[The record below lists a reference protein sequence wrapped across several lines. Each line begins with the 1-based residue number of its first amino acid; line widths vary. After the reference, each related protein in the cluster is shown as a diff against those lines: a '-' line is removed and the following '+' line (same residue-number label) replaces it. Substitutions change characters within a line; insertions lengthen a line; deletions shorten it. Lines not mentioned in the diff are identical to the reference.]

1 MIKRLLLSFFTLF
14 SVLNSAQSKIEGNY
28 DTKNKMFIQKSR
40 NFWIGEYKNRVAKIT
55 KDGYYGI
62 IDESGKYILPMIYDE
77 IYLTNE
83 GIFAKKEAEKYA
95 FNYDGSTN
103 CNTFFGVNANKDSYQ
118 EYPAYKILDFEIY
131 AKQFSEGF
139 FLSKQHYNSE
149 TNKYQLTYFD
159 EFGNMKI
166 TTDKYISGKI
176 FSEGLAAVSYFK
188 YWGFIDKTGKEV
200 ISPKYDY
207 PSTFREGVAN
217 VSKNNKYGLID
228 ARENIIIPFEY
239 DHIHPAFD
247 GMIPVKKGD
256 KFGFFDI
263 KGKQVLDF
271 VYDDALLFDNGYG
284 QVKQNGKWFSINK
297 KGEASDN
304 YQFPFEEGYRFMDY
318 KGNKVYEDK
327 LGNVIFKNI
336 FQNERYREGLS
347 LIKDNGKFGF
357 ADRLG
362 NVILKPIYD
371 SAEGFKDGLARV
383 QIENE
388 NFYIDKKGNKSQPL
402 KPTKFSFNIKGITVS
417 LENDGTYSLVNCST
431 KKTLEKNINDVSI
444 HGNFI
449 VITKNNKK
457 GLLDFAGNTV
467 LKNTYEELI
476 LKKNKII
483 GKSENNIDIF
493 DNNLKLEKKLSLS
506 DSNFK
511 IYDEKKSDNA
521 VLIEQNSKKGL
532 INIVDNKMMSP
543 RFESLSFLD
552 KSGLFLGK
560 YSTENY
566 LIDVKKNIATLFTL
580 NNYEEFS
587 KGIVKTNKYGKNQ
600 GLIDSENN
608 IILPYEYE
616 ISFLANNTAIIKK
629 NNLYG
634 LINEKGKI
642 IMEPKYQKIATSDN
656 AYLDGDD
663 ELILVKLNNKVGFAD
678 RNGNIKI
685 NFQYEDGISFNNK
698 LASVKLNG
706 KWGYID
712 KFNQL
717 IIPNIYD
724 EAWPFI
730 DTYQAR
736 AKIGNQYI
744 VIDRSGKKIRNAEN

>member
-1 MIKRLLLSFFTLF
+1 MIIRLLLSFFTLL
-14 SVLNSAQSKIEGNY
+14 SILNFAQNKIEGNY
-28 DTKNKMFIQKSR
+28 DVKNKMFIQKSK
-40 NFWIGEYKNRVAKIT
+40 NFWISEYKNGVAKIS

-83 GIFAKKEAEKYA
+83 GIFAKKESEKYA

-103 CNTFFGVNANKDSYQ
+103 CNMFFGANANKDSYQ
-118 EYPAYKILDFEIY
+118 QYPAYKILDFDIY
-131 AKQFSEGF
+131 GKPFSEGL
-139 FLSKQHYNSE
+139 FLSKQHYNNE
-149 TNKYQLTYFD
+149 TNKYQLTYLD
-159 EFGNMKI
+159 EFGNVKI
-166 TTDKYISGKI
+166 TTDKYISGSI
-176 FSEGLAAVSYFK
+176 FSDGLAAVSYFK
-188 YWGFIDKTGKEV
+188 YWGFIDKIGKEV
-200 ISPKYDY
+200 MPPIYDY
-207 PSTFREGVAN
+207 QSIFREGVAN

-228 ARENIIIPFEY
+228 SRGNIIIPFEY
-239 DHIHPAFD
+239 DLIHPAFD
-247 GMIPVKKGD
+247 GMVPVKKGD
-256 KFGFFDI
+256 KFGIFDV

-271 VYDDALLFDNGYG
+271 IYEDVSIFNNGHG

-297 KGEASDN
+297 KGEASDY

-327 LGNVIFKNI
+327 LGNVIFKNT
-336 FQNERYREGLS
+336 FDNKEYREGLS
-347 LIKDNGKFGF
+347 IIKENSKFGF

-371 SAEGFKDGLARV
+371 SAENFKDGLARV
-383 QIENE
+383 QIGNE

-417 LENDGTYSLVNCST
+417 LESNGTYSLVNCST
-431 KKTLEKNINDVSI
+431 KKTLEKDINDVSI

-449 VITKNNKK
+449 VINKNNKK
-457 GLLDFAGNTV
+457 GLLNFAGNAI
-467 LKNTYEELI
+467 LKTIYEELI

-521 VLIEQNSKKGL
+521 VLIEQDSKKGL

-587 KGIVKTNKYGKNQ
+587 KGILKTSKYGKSQ

-608 IILPYEYE
+608 IILPSEYE
-616 ISFLANNTAIIKK
+616 ISFLSNKTAIVKK

-642 IMEPKYQKIATSDN
+642 LLEPKYQKISHSDN
-656 AYLDGDD
+656 AYIDGDD

-678 RNGNIKI
+678 RNGNMKI
-685 NFQYEDGISFNNK
+685 NFQYEEGTPFNNK
-698 LASVKLNG
+698 LASVKFNG

-717 IIPNIYD
+717 IINNIYD

-730 DTYQAR
+730 DIYQAR

-744 VIDRSGKKIRNAEN
+744 IIDKSGKKIRNAEN